1 MAFAVEFRY
10 GNLKPFFS
18 VQEIMQLNIDCI
30 YYITEFVGKL
40 VRTFN
45 LTPFPEDREVSMLC
59 QNLKFVERD
68 VVVGFYVL
76 VVINVGQSLF
86 FVGSKLK
93 AKGFR
98 TDYFLYINSVSLS

>member
-1 MAFAVEFRY
+1 MAFAVEFRC

-45 LTPFPEDREVSMLC
+45 LTPFPEDREVGVLC
-59 QNLKFVERD
+59 QDFELVERD
-68 VVVGFYVL
+68 VVAGFYVL
-76 VVINVGQSLF
+76 GVINVGQYLF
-86 FVGSKLK
+86 LIVSELK

-98 TDYFLYINSVSLS
+98 ADYFLYIGS